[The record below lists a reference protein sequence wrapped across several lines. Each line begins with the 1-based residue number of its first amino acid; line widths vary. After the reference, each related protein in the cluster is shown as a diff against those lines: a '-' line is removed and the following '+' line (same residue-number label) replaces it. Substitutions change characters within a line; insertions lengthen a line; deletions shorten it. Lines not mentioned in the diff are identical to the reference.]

1 MEIKNAEV
9 EEFLKGLAGIDF
21 PTSRSAIINKV
32 RDQGGLDTEVITVAN
47 QLEDRTYES
56 LDDVGAA
63 IRRIYVEGRGVLE
76 GAGPAARSGL
86 NRREKELVRDMA
98 DPRRGEPK

>member
-9 EEFLKGLAGIDF
+9 DEFLKGLAGIDF
-21 PTSRSAIINKV
+21 PTSRSAIINKL

-47 QLEDRTYES
+47 ELEDRTYDS
-56 LDDVGAA
+56 LDDVGAS
-63 IRRIYVEGRGVLE
+63 IRRIYSEGRGVLE
-76 GAGPAARSGL
+76 GAGPAAPSGL
-86 NRREKELVRDMA
+86 KAREKDLVKDMA